1 MKKIKYA
8 IVDDH
13 KLFRQG
19 VIYSLSEAAGLQLV
33 LEADNGKELV
43 EMIPKYKPD
52 VILMDLKMPV
62 MDGIEATKY
71 IHLHF
76 PEIKVIVLSMYD
88 DEKFVIHLMES
99 GASGY
104 LLKNA
109 EPDEIISAI
118 EAAHIN
124 GYYFTDFVNKAL
136 LKKLVIRQQLKP
148 SFKEEIKLTE
158 REAEVLKLICNEY
171 TAAEIS
177 RIIFLSPRTVEG
189 IRMKLIEKIGVKN
202 TAGLVMYAVRNGL
215 AE

>member
-8 IVDDH
+8 IADDH

-43 EMIPKYKPD
+43 EMIPKHRPD

-62 MDGIEATKY
+62 MDGIEATKH

-109 EPDEIISAI
+109 GPDEIISAI

-136 LKKLVIRQQLKP
+136 LKKLVIRQQVKP
-148 SFKEEIKLTE
+148 SFKDEIKLTE
-158 REAEVLKLICNEY
+158 REIEVLKLICNEH

-177 RIIFLSPRTVEG
+177 KIIFLSPRTVEG

-202 TAGLVMYAVRNGL
+202 TAGLVLYAARNGL
-215 AE
+215 VE

>member
-43 EMIPKYKPD
+43 EMIPKHKPD

-62 MDGIEATKY
+62 MDGIEATKH

-109 EPDEIISAI
+109 GPDEIISAI

-136 LKKLVIRQQLKP
+136 LKKLVVRQQLKP
-148 SFKEEIKLTE
+148 SFKDEIRLTE
-158 REAEVLKLICNEY
+158 REVEVLKLICNEY

-202 TAGLVMYAVRNGL
+202 TAGLVLYAARNGL
-215 AE
+215 VE